1 MTIVIEWINKALTIF
16 FTGEFIIKVIAFGH
30 RYFYSAWNWLDFF
43 IVVTSLIDF
52 LLDYF
57 LTGKSFNS
65 TFKVI
70 RVFRLAR
77 LLKLVN
83 RFKVL

>member
-1 MTIVIEWINKALTIF
+1 MTVVIEWINKALTIVF
-16 FTGEFIIKVIAFGH
+16 VAEFVVKVIAFGH

-43 IVVTSLIDF
+43 IVVTSLVDF

-57 LTGKSFNS
+57 LIGKNFNS
-65 TFKVI
+65 AFKVI

-77 LLKLVN
+77 LLKLLN